1 MRIEPVD
8 VNHAPAETEELSLAR
23 QLRTEHKLTRSL
35 VFGVMVLAVLLLAVY
50 LVHLLLA
57 D

>member
-1 MRIEPVD
+1 VRIEPVD
-8 VNHAPAETEELSLAR
+8 VDHAPAETEERRLAP
-23 QLRTEHKLTRSL
+23 QLRTEHRLTRSL

-50 LVHLLLA
+50 LVHLLLP